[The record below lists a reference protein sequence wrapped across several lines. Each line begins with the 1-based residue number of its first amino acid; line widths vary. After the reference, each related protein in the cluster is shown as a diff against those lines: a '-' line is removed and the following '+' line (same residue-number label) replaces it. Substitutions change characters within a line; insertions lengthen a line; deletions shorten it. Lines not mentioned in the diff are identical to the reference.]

1 MLEQE
6 KLLYS
11 KKEENQNNDWLSV
24 IGRVIYWQRVWRN
37 LESDNVL
44 YLGRGLICKVKII
57 QMAHLRYV

>member
-24 IGRVIYWQRVWRN
+24 IGRVIY
-37 LESDNVL
+37 
-44 YLGRGLICKVKII
+44 
-57 QMAHLRYV
+57 